1 MVSYEV
7 FEVWKIA
14 QKFPGFG
21 DEVRRQFEFP
31 AAQYF
36 DFKTNISVSQKF
48 LKLQFNF
55 VSKC

>member
-36 DFKTNISVSQKF
+36 DFKTNSPVSQKL
-48 LKLQFNF
+48 LKLQFSF
-55 VSKC
+55 P

>member
-7 FEVWKIA
+7 FEIWKIA
-14 QKFPGFG
+14 PKFPGFG

-36 DFKTNISVSQKF
+36 DFKTKSPVSQKL
-48 LKLQFNF
+48 LKLQFSF
-55 VSKC
+55 S

>member
-36 DFKTNISVSQKF
+36 DFKTNSPVSQTF
-48 LKLQFNF
+48 FETSVQF
-55 VSKC
+55 SK